1 MAAKRRQM
9 QSSDASNGKSSA
21 NKGNSRPKFIPK
33 NKSKDD
39 EYSKK
44 NANTVLYKIFLV
56 AMAILI
62 GFTHRN
68 HIANMFER
76 DRHFSHL
83 STLERELAFRTEM
96 GLYYS
101 YYKTMIE
108 SPTFIDGLYQI
119 MNDNITEYP
128 LTINTLKRFNLY
140 PEVALAIGYRA
151 YEGINAALKRPTKMC
166 WRVNRGE
173 GLSPVQSCEGLGE
186 PSYFYVEHVFI
197 LNGIMMSMFFL
208 FGTYLSGSMFGGI
221 LTVASFFFNHGEATR
236 VQWTPPLRESFA
248 YPFIVGQ
255 MFLVTHLLRTPIPT
269 FRHSLPIA
277 IATILFML
285 PWQFAQFALLTEMI
299 AVFATYVLGYIGS
312 RKMKVFL
319 LGIGGG
325 FVISYILLFGNK
337 MLLTSFFFS
346 GLLTITGIVL
356 IEPVLETLRI
366 RPLIWISQGAM
377 LGVGTVGFKFVIAK
391 LFNIEDDAHIGDIFR
406 SKFSDFKN
414 FHTMLYTCAA
424 EFDFMEAETPGRIL
438 KTMLAPAVLVVLVTV
453 TYFLLKS
460 EYTSWLN
467 TSDEPEQILNTDI
480 PNRSKPNAE
489 IVYHLFQLIAFTL
502 MAVIIMRLKLFWT
515 PHLCLMTSLLA
526 SRQIFGWLG
535 NREKHYAI
543 LTVLLA
549 CMSYQGIANLQHQ
562 WSILGEFSNMP
573 LEELVEWTKAN
584 TPKNAVFAGPMP
596 TMATV
601 KLCTGRPIVNH
612 PHYED
617 AGLRERTK
625 KVYTMY
631 SRKPLSEIK
640 KNLQALQADYAI
652 LEDSW
657 CVRRSR
663 QGCSMAE
670 IWDIE
675 DEENRGETTPACTK
689 LKESPGPYFKTVFK
703 NNVYQVLKVLK

>member
-1 MAAKRRQM
+1 MAPRKRQV
-9 QSSDASNGKSSA
+9 QGTDAANGKSSPI
-21 NKGNSRPKFIPK
+21 KGVSKHKLVPKSR
-33 NKSKDD
+33 SGD
-39 EYSKK
+39 EDSSKK
-44 NANTVLYKIFLV
+44 NATSVWYKIGIVFL
-56 AMAILI
+56 AFII
-62 GFTHRN
+62 GYTHRN

-108 SPTFIDGLYQI
+108 SPTFLEGLDQV
-119 MNDNITEYP
+119 MSDNITEFP

-140 PEVALAIGYRA
+140 PEVVLAVGFRI
-151 YEGINAALKRPTKMC
+151 YEGVNRALQRPTKMC
-166 WRVNRGE
+166 WNVNRGQ

-186 PSYFYVEHVFI
+186 PSYFYVEHVFF
-197 LNGIMMSMFFL
+197 LNGLMMSALFL
-208 FGTYLSGSMFGGI
+208 FGTYLSGSLFGGV

-248 YPFIVGQ
+248 YPFLVLQ
-255 MFLVTHLLRTPIPT
+255 MFLVTHLLRSQKCSYI
-269 FRHSLPIA
+269 HSVFIA
-277 IATILFML
+277 MSTVMFML
-285 PWQFAQFALLTEMI
+285 PWQFAQFALLTELI

-319 LGIGGG
+319 MGLWGG
-325 FVISYILLFGNK
+325 FLVSYVLLFGNA

-346 GLLTITGIVL
+346 GMFIITLIVL
-356 IEPVLETLRI
+356 LEPAIEALRI
-366 RPLIWISQGAM
+366 PPLIWIVQGGM
-377 LGVGTVGFKFVIAK
+377 LAVGTLGIKFAVAK
-391 LFNIEDDAHIGDIFR
+391 LFNIADDAHIGDIFR
-406 SKFSDFKN
+406 SKFSDYKN

-424 EFDFMEAETPGRIL
+424 EFDFMEAETPWRVL
-438 KTMLAPAVLVVLVTV
+438 KTLLAPAVIVVLVV
-453 TYFLLKS
+453 VVYNLLS
-460 EYTSWLN
+460 AEYTRWTNRS
-467 TSDEPEQILNTDI
+467 EADI
-480 PNRSKPNAE
+480 YIRKQTNRSKPNAE
-489 IVYHLFQLIAFTL
+489 IVYHLFQLAAFTI

-526 SRQIFGWLG
+526 SRQFFGWLG
-535 NREKHYAI
+535 SRERHYAMLAI
-543 LTVLLA
+543 LVA
-549 CMSYQGIANLQHQ
+549 CMGIQGYSNLQTQ
-562 WSILGEFSNMP
+562 WNIRGEFSNAP
-573 LEELVEWTKAN
+573 LEEMVEWIKAK
-584 TPKNAVFAGPMP
+584 TTKNAVFAGPMP

-601 KLCTGRPIVNH
+601 KLCTNRPIVNH

-625 KVYTMY
+625 KVYMMY
-631 SRKPLSEIK
+631 SRKPVYEVK
-640 KNLQALQADYAI
+640 KTIQDMGVDYVV

-675 DEENRGETTPACTK
+675 DEANQGQTPACAV
-689 LKESPGPYFKTVFK
+689 LRDNPEPHFKKVFQ
-703 NNVYQVLKVLK
+703 NNVYQILKIT

>member
-1 MAAKRRQM
+1 MAAKKRNA
-9 QSSDASNGKSSA
+9 QSTDASNGKSSSSKA
-21 NKGNSRPKFIPK
+21 TNRPKLSGK
-33 NKSKDD
+33 AKSKDD
-39 EYSKK
+39 EHSKR
-44 NANTVLYKIFLV
+44 NANSVLYKICLFALALV
-56 AMAILI
+56 I
-62 GFTHRN
+62 GFCHRN

-108 SPTFIDGLYQI
+108 SPTFTDGLYQV
-119 MNDNITEYP
+119 MNDNITEFP

-151 YEGINAALKRPTKMC
+151 YEAINAAFNRPTKMC

-197 LNGIMMSMFFL
+197 LNGMMMSIFFL

-248 YPFIVGQ
+248 YPFLVIQ
-255 MFLVTHLLRTPIPT
+255 MFLVTHLLRTSAPT
-269 FRHSLPIA
+269 FKHSLPIA

-319 LGIGGG
+319 LGIGSG
-325 FVISYILLFGNK
+325 FIVSYVLLFGNE

-346 GLLTITGIVL
+346 GLLTITSIVY

-377 LGVGTVGFKFVIAK
+377 LGVGTVGFKFVVAK
-391 LFNIEDDAHIGDIFR
+391 LFSIEDDAHIGDIFR

-438 KTMLAPAVLVVLVTV
+438 KTLLAPAVLIVLVTV
-453 TYFLLKS
+453 TYQLLKTEYNAWVKTSS
-460 EYTSWLN
+460 EPGKDL
-467 TSDEPEQILNTDI
+467 QTDI

-489 IVYHLFQLIAFTL
+489 VVYHFFQLIAFTM

-526 SRQIFGWLG
+526 SRQFFGWLG
-535 NREKHYAI
+535 SKEKQYAI
-543 LTVLLA
+543 LTALLA
-549 CMSYQGIANLQHQ
+549 GMTVQGLSNLQHQ

-573 LEELVEWTKAN
+573 LEELVEWTKAK
-584 TPKNAVFAGPMP
+584 TPTNAVFAGPMP
-596 TMATV
+596 TMATI

-631 SRKPLSEIK
+631 SRKPLAEVK
-640 KNLQALQADYAI
+640 KNLLALQADYAI

-689 LKESPGPYFKTVFK
+689 MKDNPGPHFKTVFK